1 MVIAGETS
9 GDILAAELVQA
20 LRSELNRFPAEPTW
34 DYQPLRACLEPRFF
48 GAGGS
53 RMAAAGV
60 DLAIDLTAHAVTGFS
75 EVLQNYG
82 KFRHF
87 FRQLH
92 KLALEREPDVILCVD
107 FSGFNRRFAHA
118 IKRRLRAR
126 GDWFHDWNPKIIQYV
141 SPQVWASRESRA
153 YQMAKD
159 FDLLLSIVPFEPE
172 WYAARVPGLRVE
184 FVGHPMVDRFGPP
197 PARAEPGG
205 GQDSP
210 KILLLP
216 ASRPG
221 ELKRH
226 VPVLL
231 RAVEMIRV
239 AFPRA
244 RFRMVLPNEHLR
256 RQAELLGI
264 PPDLPVQVGDVAG
277 ELPDADLA
285 IAKTGTITLECAYFG
300 VPTIALY
307 KTSWLTWQIAKRII
321 TVKYGAMPNLRLNRE
336 VYPEF
341 IQDAATAQNVGRA
354 AVELLRD
361 PARREK
367 IRSDLGE
374 VVASLGPGGA
384 ARRAA
389 GIIVRLLDQPV
400 GSTRHILSPRTS

>member
-1 MVIAGETS
+1 M
-9 GDILAAELVQA
+9 
-20 LRSELNRFPAEPTW
+20 
-34 DYQPLRACLEPRFF
+34 
-48 GAGGS
+48 
-53 RMAAAGV
+53 
-60 DLAIDLTAHAVTGFS
+60 
-75 EVLQNYG
+75 
-82 KFRHF
+82 
-87 FRQLH
+87 
-92 KLALEREPDVILCVD
+92 
-107 FSGFNRRFAHA
+107 
-118 IKRRLRAR
+118 
-126 GDWFHDWNPKIIQYV
+126 
-141 SPQVWASRESRA
+141 
-153 YQMAKD
+153 
-159 FDLLLSIVPFEPE
+159 
-172 WYAARVPGLRVE
+172 
-184 FVGHPMVDRFGPP
+184 
-197 PARAEPGG
+197 
-205 GQDSP
+205 
-210 KILLLP
+210 
-216 ASRPG
+216 
-221 ELKRH
+221 
-226 VPVLL
+226 
-231 RAVEMIRV
+231 
-239 AFPRA
+239 
-244 RFRMVLPNEHLR
+244 R